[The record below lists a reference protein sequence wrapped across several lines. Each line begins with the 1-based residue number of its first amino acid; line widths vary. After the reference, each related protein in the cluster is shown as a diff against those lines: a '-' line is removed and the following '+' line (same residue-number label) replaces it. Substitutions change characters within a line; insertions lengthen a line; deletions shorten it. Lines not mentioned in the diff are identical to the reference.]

1 MVTIAE
7 RPAEADD
14 RAVPGHWE
22 LLGFAAVT
30 APCRAN
36 VTATNGATNTAHEAT
51 DFRRD
56 RTHRLPGPKVTQSK
70 QIPRLVSKSIEFDL

>member
-1 MVTIAE
+1 
-7 RPAEADD
+7 
-14 RAVPGHWE
+14 
-22 LLGFAAVT
+22 LGFPAVT

-56 RTHRLPGPKVTQSK
+56 RTHRLPGRRS
-70 QIPRLVSKSIEFDL
+70 PRVSKFQG